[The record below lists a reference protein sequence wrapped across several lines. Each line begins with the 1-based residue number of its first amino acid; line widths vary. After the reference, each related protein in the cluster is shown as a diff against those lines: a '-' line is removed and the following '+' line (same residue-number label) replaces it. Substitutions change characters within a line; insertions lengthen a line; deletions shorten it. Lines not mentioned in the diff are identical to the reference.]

1 MTRIDL
7 LSRFLLLWLI
17 TYHFFA
23 HYLTNA
29 AHTLSNL
36 SKVFVSRNG
45 SQYVTESGR
54 LRHVPDLCTL
64 HGIGLRDCVIS
75 NLSESKRY
83 NMLIGSPM
91 KEISCPQNI
100 KISPKLSMSKS
111 SSYVLSVNSLN
122 MHENN
127 AAVTY
132 FRDKLTICTRHRSYS
147 LELALTTDTLRC
159 DHLDRYKSGNH
170 SKISYL
176 TYPQSGGFIYGEDP
190 RILAHNEE
198 LFVTFNYCN
207 HTKWS
212 HRRIAYMKVKVRY
225 EEFQVRS
232 QVIFMTAQNA
242 PYTDQKNWMPF
253 FYHGK
258 LFFVYSMFPH
268 HILYP
273 FHDTVDGQRRH
284 GEEHAVVAESVA
296 VTAMTNFTWPY
307 GELRGGTPA
316 LLLGDVYLAFFHS
329 SRRGAKT
336 KRTYFMG
343 AYTFSSAP
351 PFQILSISQEPIVAK
366 QFYQGKF
373 SSPTFDYVVFP
384 TSFLYD
390 QYRVYLYVGKQDTET
405 WMMVLN
411 RSALLA
417 SLVPVHNLVVGNS
430 KWGDFGDEVIYKNSF
445 HYAI

>member
-1 MTRIDL
+1 ML
-7 LSRFLLLWLI
+7 KYFLLLQCILNSVLSHSHR
-17 TYHFFA
+17 YHYEELFA
-23 HYLTNA
+23 NVYI
-29 AHTLSNL
+29 LSNN
-36 SKVFVSRNG
+36 SI
-45 SQYVTESGR
+45 YVRDHFSYHLVQTTDS
-54 LRHVPDLCTL
+54 LRV
-64 HGIGLRDCVIS
+64 IGLDDAPKINIS
-75 NLSESKRY
+75 VEFFRNMTLGKPVCQIDLNFDNKVSDIESP
-83 NMLIGSPM
+83 I
-91 KEISCPQNI
+91 
-100 KISPKLSMSKS
+100 KLSISSKS
-111 SSYVLSVNSLN
+111 VLEVHNLHVN
-122 MHENN
+122 ENN
-127 AAVTY
+127 AAFAY
-132 FRDKLTICTRHRSYS
+132 FQIEVVMCLRHRSYS
-147 LELALTTDTLRC
+147 INMALTSDTLSC
-159 DHLDRYKSGNH
+159 D
-170 SKISYL
+170 
-176 TYPQSGGFIYGEDP
+176 GFERFQKKNRSDFRTLINPRTQIPIYGEDP
-190 RILAHNEE
+190 RILPQKDSI
-198 LFVTFNYCN
+198 LMIFNYGN
-207 HTKWS
+207 ISRWPS
-212 HRRIAYMKVKVRY
+212 RRIAAVSIKAVDETYYASSDTSYYM
-225 EEFQVRS
+225 S
-232 QVIFMTAQNA
+232 QVA
-242 PYTDQKNWMPF
+242 PYKDQKNWMPF

-373 SSPTFDYVVFP
+373 SSVANDFVVFP

-390 QYRVYLYVGKQDTET
+390 KYRVYLYVGKQDTET

-411 RSALLA
+411 RSALLT
-417 SLVPVHNLVVGNS
+417 SLVPVRNVVVGNS
-430 KWGDFGDEVIYKNSF
+430 KWSSDGVAVRNSF
-445 HYAI
+445 HYTTC